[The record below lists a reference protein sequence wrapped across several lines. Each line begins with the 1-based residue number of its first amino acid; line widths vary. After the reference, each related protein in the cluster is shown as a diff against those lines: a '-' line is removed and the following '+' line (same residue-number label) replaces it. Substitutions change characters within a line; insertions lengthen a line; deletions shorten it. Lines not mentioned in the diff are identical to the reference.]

1 MEKVNNFS
9 EVVDVNREKASKLWD
24 SFKQKIYY
32 ENRFF
37 IEHTLLEMLA
47 NYIKDH
53 TINVPSGHIYY
64 RARIIDEN
72 ALKDHQLGVYKSEG
86 IEKALTKFT
95 QKDNLFRGLS
105 KQGSFVPLDCSKI
118 RDGRANPK
126 FIRYLYVAEDAVTA
140 LFEVRPL
147 IYDSVNLAEIVVNS
161 DLTIANM
168 EIDKYYLFNSGGSVL
183 EWLIFNIQDSFSNP
197 TNNPDDY
204 LVSQVIS
211 EYIKK
216 LGYDGIRFNSS
227 LHRNGIN
234 VTIFNYDKCEAL
246 SSQEMKIEQIKLSA
260 RVKSLSWGRKGTISR
275 IVDNA
280 IEYIE

>member
-1 MEKVNNFS
+1 MEKVNYFS
-9 EVVDVNREKASKLWD
+9 ELVDVNREKASKLWD

-168 EIDKYYLFNSGGSVL
+168 EIDNYYLFNSGGSVL

>member
-1 MEKVNNFS
+1 MEDVNSFN
-9 EVVDVNREKASKLWD
+9 EVVGLNRDEASKLWD
-24 SFKQKIYY
+24 SFKQEVYY

-95 QKDNLFRGLS
+95 QKHNLFRGLS

-168 EIDKYYLFNSGGSVL
+168 EIDKYYLFDSGGSVL

-216 LGYDGIRFNSS
+216 LGFDGIRFNSS

-275 IVDNA
+275 IVDND